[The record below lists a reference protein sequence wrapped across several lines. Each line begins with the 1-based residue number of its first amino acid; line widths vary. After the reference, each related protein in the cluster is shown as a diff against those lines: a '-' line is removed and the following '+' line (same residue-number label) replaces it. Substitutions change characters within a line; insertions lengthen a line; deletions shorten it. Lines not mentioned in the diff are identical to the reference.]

1 MKAFIHKHIIV
12 FCVILFIL
20 STPVLWYILDIPLNT
35 LNVNYQYSLALKNM
49 VTAVFAII
57 FMRIAWGKG
66 LFTFKGNHFLKS
78 LFTFG
83 LLGVIGS
90 LGAFAFNRG
99 EIDLKPTA
107 FAIIG
112 YLLMNLSIAFSEEV
126 LFRGIMLNLMKKVW
140 IGQEGVVLKAVIVSS
155 VLFGLKHINN
165 LLTYPNQVVTTSAQI
180 LFAGM
185 AGMYLAAVY
194 VRSQNIWV
202 CILIHFL
209 EDTAVTIM
217 ELFSSQTLNS
227 SVADIGIMQ
236 ASMMIL
242 IQIPYVIVSLL
253 MLRDKRALSEV
264 L

>member
-1 MKAFIHKHIIV
+1 VFIHKHIIA
-12 FCVILFIL
+12 FCLILFIL
-20 STPVLWYILDIPLNT
+20 SATILWYILDIPLHT
-35 LNVNYQYSLALKNM
+35 LKINYQYSLAVKNM
-49 VTAVFAII
+49 ATAVLAIF

-66 LFTFKGNHFLKS
+66 LCSFKGNHFFKS

-83 LLGVIGS
+83 LVGVIGS
-90 LGAFAFNRG
+90 LGAFAFNLG
-99 EIDLKPTA
+99 EIDLRPTA

-126 LFRGIMLNLMKKVW
+126 LFRGIMFNLMKKVW
-140 IGQEGVVLKAVIVSS
+140 KGQEGVVLKAVIVSS

-165 LLTYPNQVVTTSAQI
+165 LLTYPNQLVTTGAQI

-185 AGMYLAAVY
+185 AGMYLTAVY

-217 ELFSSQTLNS
+217 ELFSSQTLNNS
-227 SVADIGIMQ
+227 LADIGIMQ
-236 ASMMIL
+236 AAMMIL
-242 IQIPYVIVSLL
+242 IQIPYVIVSIL
-253 MLRDKRALSEV
+253 MLRDKKAISEV

>member
-1 MKAFIHKHIIV
+1 MKEFIHKHIIS
-12 FCVILFIL
+12 FCIVLFIL
-20 STPVLWYILDIPLNT
+20 STPVLWYILDIPLNN
-35 LNVNYQYSLALKNM
+35 LEVNYQYSLAIKNM
-49 VTAVFAII
+49 ATAVFAII
-57 FMRIAWGKG
+57 LMGIVWGKG
-66 LFTFKGNHFLKS
+66 LFSFKGNHFFKS

-83 LLGVIGS
+83 LVGVIGS
-90 LGAFAFNRG
+90 LGAFAFNLG

-107 FAIIG
+107 FTIIG

-126 LFRGIMLNLMKKVW
+126 LFRGIMMNLMKKVW
-140 IGQEGVVLKAVIVSS
+140 RGQEKVILKAVLASS
-155 VLFGLKHINN
+155 LLFGLKHINN
-165 LLTYPNQVVTTSAQI
+165 LLTYPNQIVTTGAQI

-194 VRSQNIWV
+194 IRSQNIWV
-202 CILIHFL
+202 CIFIHFL

-217 ELFSSQTLNS
+217 ELFSSQTLNN

-242 IQIPYVIVSLL
+242 IQIPYVIVCLL
-253 MLRDKRALSEV
+253 MLRDKRALREV

>member
-1 MKAFIHKHIIV
+1 MKEFIHKHIIA
-12 FCVILFIL
+12 FCIILFIL

-35 LNVNYQYSLALKNM
+35 LKVNHQYSLAVKNM
-49 VTAVFAII
+49 ATAVFAII
-57 FMRIAWGKG
+57 FIRIAWGKS
-66 LFTFKGNHFLKS
+66 LFSFKGKHFFKS

-83 LLGVIGS
+83 LVGVLGS
-90 LGAFAFNRG
+90 FGAFAFSRG
-99 EIDLKPTA
+99 EVDLKPTA

-112 YLLMNLSIAFSEEV
+112 YLLMNLSIAFGEEV

-140 IGQEGVVLKAVIVSS
+140 AGQNGVILKAVLVSS

-165 LLTYPNQVVTTSAQI
+165 LLTYPNQIVTTGAQI

-194 VRSQNIWV
+194 IRSQNIWV
-202 CILIHFL
+202 CIFIHFL
-209 EDTAVTIM
+209 EDIAVTIM
-217 ELFSSQTLNS
+217 ELFSSQTLNN

-253 MLRDKRALSEV
+253 MLREKRALSEV